1 MRDRTPEKELAPR
14 TRRVVRWLVLLIGVV
29 AWSYALF
36 GSEGLLRQWQALR
49 ERNRLAEQLEQ
60 ERRHNTELEAQIE
73 RLRQDELTIERHIR
87 TELDYQRPGET
98 VYLLESGSPDDSRA
112 TARNRRFDSPLPAR

>member
-1 MRDRTPEKELAPR
+1 MRDETPDRDLPPR
-14 TRRVVRWLVLLIGVV
+14 TRRVVRWVLVVAGIV

-49 ERNRLAEQLEQ
+49 ERNRLAEQLEH
-60 ERRHNTELEAQIE
+60 ERRINQELEAEIE
-73 RLRQDELTIERHIR
+73 RLRDDDLTIERYIR

-98 VYLLESGSPDDSRA
+98 VFILEGDEAEEPRFAKQKRQFDNSARSR
-112 TARNRRFDSPLPAR
+112 

>member
-1 MRDRTPEKELAPR
+1 MRDRTPERELPAR

-49 ERNRLAEQLEQ
+49 ERNRLAEQLEHQRQ
-60 ERRHNTELEAQIE
+60 ENEALEDQIA
-73 RLRQDELTIERHIR
+73 RLRQDDLTIERQIR

-98 VYLLESGSPDDSRA
+98 VYLLESGTPEDPGA
-112 TARNRRFDSPLPAR
+112 TARNRRFDGRVPGR

>member
-60 ERRHNTELEAQIE
+60 ERRHNAELEAQIE

-98 VYLLESGSPDDSRA
+98 VYLLESGSPDDPRA